1 VEAAAWSS
9 KDGCWMVRCQAA
21 GEPAILRA
29 NFLLLCAGYY
39 SYKSG
44 YKPEF
49 PGAATFQGQVVHPQ
63 EWPEDLDCRG
73 KRIIV
78 IGSGATAVTLVPALA
93 KTAEHVVMLQRSP
106 TYMAARPAE
115 DKWARWLRYL
125 LPPTWLYR
133 LIRWKN
139 IHFQQFVYRYS
150 RAKPAQLKKRLL
162 KKVREKLGPDFD
174 VETHFSPSYNPWD
187 ERLCLV
193 PDGDLFK
200 AIKAG
205 KAEVVTAE
213 IERFTSDGIRLQS
226 GAELAADIIVTAT
239 GLNLEVQGGIAFTV
253 DAEPVDFARTFIYKG
268 IMNSGVPNLINTFGY
283 VNASWTLRADLIAD
297 YSCRLLNH
305 MRQHGYRQATPR
317 LRPEEVEMAP
327 RPWSEEFTP
336 GYIARSLD
344 QLPKQGT
351 HEPWLNVQ
359 EYELDKKLLIQEP
372 LEDGVLQFDV

>member
-1 VEAAAWSS
+1 
-9 KDGCWMVRCQAA
+9 M
-21 GEPAILRA
+21 
-29 NFLLLCAGYY
+29 
-39 SYKSG
+39 
-44 YKPEF
+44 
-49 PGAATFQGQVVHPQ
+49 
-63 EWPEDLDCRG
+63 
-73 KRIIV
+73 
-78 IGSGATAVTLVPALA
+78 
-93 KTAEHVVMLQRSP
+93 
-106 TYMAARPAE
+106 
-115 DKWARWLRYL
+115 
-125 LPPTWLYR
+125 
-133 LIRWKN
+133 
-139 IHFQQFVYRYS
+139 
-150 RAKPAQLKKRLL
+150 
-162 KKVREKLGPDFD
+162 
-174 VETHFSPSYNPWD
+174 
-187 ERLCLV
+187 

-213 IERFTSDGIRLQS
+213 IELFTSDGIRLQS

-253 DAEPVDFARTFIYKG
+253 DGEPVDFARTFIYKG

-305 MRQHGYRQATPR
+305 MRRQGYRQVTPR
-317 LRPEEVEMAP
+317 LRPEEAAMTP